1 MSDAACLALRLLTAL
16 REEEARAVEE
26 LLRLGADPNLVLDD
40 GAAAVHLA
48 ARASHPRALHCLRML
63 LRWGADPN
71 ARSAEGLTPVHVAAA
86 WGCRGALE
94 LLLSRGG
101 DPTLRDQDGLRPLDW
116 ALQQRHHHCARVLRE
131 LDTATRKPDETAEP
145 TERFHVAQG
154 SLETDRCQ
162 GPVLA
167 GSSGVSQNSELH
179 MRRAELEVEAVK
191 VAVQPKGPEATESS
205 DNSSDDASFVTAV
218 EDSLQPSCSGGT
230 PELMTGLWV
239 TRGAVPAGKGAL
251 NCQPQALTLTAR
263 ATDKPLLPGD
273 GNLGALPRHGSV
285 PPMSDLQLLQALR
298 ELGYSPGPVTP
309 FTRGHYLRWLQEAQA
324 NPADVG
330 HSPELAEALRTGSIP
345 DCRVDE
351 AALARHFHQLDPSRK
366 WREGVTKSSF
376 TYLLLDPRLTKDLP
390 ARASSL
396 TLAEC
401 LQCFVEAI
409 FYVGKG
415 TRARP
420 DAHLWEALG
429 YHDQPR
435 KQVCPKVR
443 RILDI
448 WDSGRGIISLHCF
461 QHVVAMEAYTRE
473 ACLLDALGLRTLT
486 NQKQGHYYGVAAH
499 WPLPRRRRLG
509 VHLLQR
515 ALLVFLAEGE
525 RELRPQDIQA
535 RP

>member
-1 MSDAACLALRLLTAL
+1 MADASSLSLQLLAAL
-16 REEEARAVEE
+16 REEEARAVEK

-71 ARSAEGLTPVHVAAA
+71 ARSAEALTPVHVAAA
-86 WGCRGALE
+86 WGCCSALE

-116 ALQQRHHHCARVLRE
+116 ALQQQHHNCARVLRE
-131 LDTATRKPDETAEP
+131 LDTPTRKPNETPEP
-145 TERFHVAQG
+145 T
-154 SLETDRCQ
+154 
-162 GPVLA
+162 A
-167 GSSGVSQNSELH
+167 GSPGASQDSKLH
-179 MRRAELEVEAVK
+179 MHRAELEVEPVE
-191 VAVQPKGPEATESS
+191 VAVQPQSPEATESS
-205 DNSSDDASFVTAV
+205 DYSSDASFVTAV
-218 EDSLQPSCSGGT
+218 EDSLQPRRPGGIC
-230 PELMTGLWV
+230 ELMASLWV
-239 TRGAVPAGKGAL
+239 TRGAASAGEGAP
-251 NCQPQALTLTAR
+251 NCQSQALTLTEKS
-263 ATDKPLLPGD
+263 TDKPLLLGD
-273 GNLGALPRHGSV
+273 GDLGALHPHGSV

-298 ELGYSPGPVTP
+298 ALGYSPGPVTP
-309 FTRGHYLRWLQEAQA
+309 FTRGHYLRRLQEAQA
-324 NPADVG
+324 SPG
-330 HSPELAEALRTGSIP
+330 HSPELAEALRTGTVP
-345 DCRVDE
+345 DCQVDE
-351 AALARHFHQLDPSRK
+351 AALAQHFQRPDPSRK
-366 WREGVTKSSF
+366 WREGITKSSF

-396 TLAEC
+396 TLAQC
-401 LQCFVEAI
+401 LQCFVRAI

-420 DAHLWEALG
+420 DAHLWEARG

-435 KQVCPKVR
+435 KQVCPKIR

-461 QHVVAMEAYTRE
+461 QHVVAVEAYTRE
-473 ACLLDALGLRTLT
+473 ACLLDALGLQTLT
-486 NQKQGHYYGVAAH
+486 NQKQGHYYGVVAH

-509 VHLLQR
+509 VYLLQR

-535 RP
+535 RG

>member
-1 MSDAACLALRLLTAL
+1 MSDAACLALRLLAAL

-71 ARSAEGLTPVHVAAA
+71 ARSAEALTPVHVAAA

-116 ALQQRHHHCARVLRE
+116 ALQQRHHNCAHVLQE
-131 LDTATRKPDETAEP
+131 LDTATRKPNETPEL
-145 TERFHVAQG
+145 TEKFHVAQG
-154 SLETDRCQ
+154 SLETDTCQ

-167 GSSGVSQNSELH
+167 GSSELH
-179 MRRAELEVEAVK
+179 MCRAELEVEAVE

-218 EDSLQPSCSGGT
+218 EDSMQPRCSGGT
-230 PELMTGLWV
+230 LELLTGLWV
-239 TRGAVPAGKGAL
+239 TRGAVSAGKGAL

-273 GNLGALPRHGSV
+273 GNLGALHPHGSV

-298 ELGYSPGPVTP
+298 ALGYSPGPVTP

-324 NPADVG
+324 SPAGVG
-330 HSPELAEALRTGSIP
+330 LSPELAEALRTGAIP

-351 AALARHFHQLDPSRK
+351 AALAQHFHQLDPSRK
-366 WREGVTKSSF
+366 WREGITKSSF

-401 LQCFVEAI
+401 LQCFVGAI

-429 YHDQPR
+429 HHDQPG

-448 WDSGRGIISLHCF
+448 WDSGRGVISLHCF
-461 QHVVAMEAYTRE
+461 QHAVAMEAYTRE
-473 ACLLDALGLRTLT
+473 ACLLDALGLQTLT

-535 RP
+535 RG

>member
-1 MSDAACLALRLLTAL
+1 M
-16 REEEARAVEE
+16 
-26 LLRLGADPNLVLDD
+26 
-40 GAAAVHLA
+40 
-48 ARASHPRALHCLRML
+48 
-63 LRWGADPN
+63 
-71 ARSAEGLTPVHVAAA
+71 AAA

-116 ALQQRHHHCARVLRE
+116 ALQQRHHNCARVLWE
-131 LDTATRKPDETAEP
+131 LDTATRKPSETPEPTEP

-154 SLETDRCQ
+154 SLEADTCE

-167 GSSGVSQNSELH
+167 GSGVSQNSELH
-179 MRRAELEVEAVK
+179 MRSAELEVEAVE
-191 VAVQPKGPEATESS
+191 VAVRPKGPETAESS

-218 EDSLQPSCSGGT
+218 EDSVQPRCPGGT
-230 PELMTGLWV
+230 LELLTGLWV
-239 TRGAVPAGKGAL
+239 TRGAVSAGKGAL
-251 NCQPQALTLTAR
+251 NCQPQALTLTAG
-263 ATDKPLLPGD
+263 ATDKPLPPGD
-273 GNLGALPRHGSV
+273 GNLGALHPHGSV

-298 ELGYSPGPVTP
+298 ALGYSPGPVTP

-324 NPADVG
+324 SPADVG
-330 HSPELAEALRTGSIP
+330 HSPELAEALRTGAIP
-345 DCRVDE
+345 DCRADE
-351 AALARHFHQLDPSRK
+351 AALAQHFHQLDPARK
-366 WREGVTKSSF
+366 WREGIAKSSF

-396 TLAEC
+396 SLAEC
-401 LQCFVEAI
+401 LQCFVGAI

-448 WDSGRGIISLHCF
+448 WDSGRGVISLHCF
-461 QHVVAMEAYTRE
+461 QHVVATEAYTRE
-473 ACLLDALGLRTLT
+473 ACLMDALGLQTLT
-486 NQKQGHYYGVAAH
+486 NQKQGHCYGVVAH

-509 VHLLQR
+509 VYLLQR

-535 RP
+535 QG

>member
-1 MSDAACLALRLLTAL
+1 MADTACLALRLLAAL

-86 WGCRGALE
+86 WGCCGALE

-116 ALQQRHHHCARVLRE
+116 ALQQRHHNCARVLQE
-131 LDTATRKPDETAEP
+131 LDTPTQPDETREP
-145 TERFHVAQG
+145 TE
-154 SLETDRCQ
+154 
-162 GPVLA
+162 
-167 GSSGVSQNSELH
+167 SSGVSQDSELH
-179 MRRAELEVEAVK
+179 VHRAELEVEAVE
-191 VAVQPKGPEATESS
+191 VAVHPQSSEATENSDYSS
-205 DNSSDDASFVTAV
+205 DASFVTAV
-218 EDSLQPSCSGGT
+218 EDSLQPGRPGGAL
-230 PELMTGLWV
+230 ELVAGLWV
-239 TRGAVPAGKGAL
+239 TRGAVSAGKGAP
-251 NCQPQALTLTAR
+251 NCQPQVLTLTAR
-263 ATDKPLLPGD
+263 DTDKPVLPGD
-273 GNLGALPRHGSV
+273 GDLGALHPHSSV

-298 ELGYSPGPVTP
+298 ALGYSPGPVTP
-309 FTRGHYLRWLQEAQA
+309 FTRGHYLRRLQEAQA
-324 NPADVG
+324 SRADVG
-330 HSPELAEALRTGSIP
+330 HSQELAEALRTGTIP
-345 DCRVDE
+345 DCQVDE
-351 AALARHFHQLDPSRK
+351 EALAQCFQRLDPLKK
-366 WREGVTKSSF
+366 WREGITKSSF

-401 LQCFVEAI
+401 LQCFVRAI

-420 DAHLWEALG
+420 DAHLWEAFG

-448 WDSGRGIISLHCF
+448 WASGRGIISLHCF

-473 ACLLDALGLRTLT
+473 ACLLDALGLQTLT
-486 NQKQGHYYGVAAH
+486 NQKQGHYYGVVAH
-499 WPLPRRRRLG
+499 WPPSRRRRLG

-535 RP
+535 RG